1 MSTITG
7 SLKRKNMNEPIAPK
21 LTKVQQGIIDL
32 MRADYELGAY
42 KIGLLEESGLRCRLQ
57 KGGVGKGGETIKVAP
72 KVFKTML
79 GLGCFTVSGGDYRY
93 TKYTLNLTLFPEVA
107 TTSGPAAQQ

>member
-1 MSTITG
+1 MT
-7 SLKRKNMNEPIAPK
+7 EPTAPK

-57 KGGVGKGGETIKVAP
+57 KGGVGKGGETIKVSP
-72 KVFKTML
+72 KVFKTL
-79 GLGCFTVSGGDYRY
+79 LALECFTVSGGDYRF
-93 TKYTLNLTLFPEVA
+93 TKYTLNLSLFPEVPA
-107 TTSGPAAQQ
+107 TSGPAAQR